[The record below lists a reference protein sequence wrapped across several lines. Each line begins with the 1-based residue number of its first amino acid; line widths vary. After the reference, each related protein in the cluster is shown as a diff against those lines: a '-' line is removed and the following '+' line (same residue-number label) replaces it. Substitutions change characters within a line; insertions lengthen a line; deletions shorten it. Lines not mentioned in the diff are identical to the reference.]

1 MPDLTGD
8 EEVVFKELFYSHL
21 GKGLW
26 NGKLIVHDPIV
37 AKSKLKEN

>member
-1 MPDLTGD
+1 MPDLTGN
-8 EEVVFKELFYSHL
+8 EEVVLKQLFHSHL

-26 NGKLIVHDPIV
+26 NSKLIVHDPIV

>member
-8 EEVVFKELFYSHL
+8 EEVVFKELFHSHL
-21 GKGLW
+21 GKGFW